1 MPSFVVPP
9 RSSRRLVI
17 SSSFAQPSC
26 AIIICYQHRAFES
39 SLAAKL
45 APCILVKLVMSGVAL
60 HHCSTISLLEACA
73 TLFDADSGPSKPIA
87 HPWSHAILLCRM
99 LLGHRAPRT
108 ALRMCGC
115 CIAAAATHCHAGH
128 HRLAIACRTR
138 PLSASRSAADSQPI
152 RRTSWSQAAPLC
164 ACRSVIAPSCRTS
177 HLLPLVASPRYHR
190 LATAHRTRPYYAA
203 RRTRPQ
209 PHAASRTP
217 HAAQL
222 SRIMGTSVCAM
233 PRSVRYAI
241 VASARRRVL
250 CIAWSVRYA
259 HGPLP
264 ERMHTINTSRIL
276 VGRIPDTS
284 GRDARVSLRT
294 YGSVYA

>member
-1 MPSFVVPP
+1 MFQCGTCVSAIRRVVVLRIFVLSSSRRRAPMPSFVVPP

-152 RRTSWSQAAPLC
+152 RRTSWSQAVPLCRTPLGHRAPL
-164 ACRSVIAPSCRTS
+164 VQHIA
-177 HLLPLVASPRYHR
+177 
-190 LATAHRTRPYYAA
+190 
-203 RRTRPQ
+203 
-209 PHAASRTP
+209 
-217 HAAQL
+217 
-222 SRIMGTSVCAM
+222 
-233 PRSVRYAI
+233 
-241 VASARRRVL
+241 
-250 CIAWSVRYA
+250 
-259 HGPLP
+259 
-264 ERMHTINTSRIL
+264 
-276 VGRIPDTS
+276 
-284 GRDARVSLRT
+284 
-294 YGSVYA
+294 

>member
-1 MPSFVVPP
+1 
-9 RSSRRLVI
+9 
-17 SSSFAQPSC
+17 
-26 AIIICYQHRAFES
+26 
-39 SLAAKL
+39 
-45 APCILVKLVMSGVAL
+45 MSGVAL
-60 HHCSTISLLEACA
+60 HHCRAISLLDACA
-73 TLFDADSGPSKPIA
+73 TMFDADSGPSKPIA
-87 HPWSHAILLCRM
+87 HSWSHAYSCVACCSVIGPSYRISHARLLPS
-99 LLGHRAPRT
+99 LLLP
-108 ALRMCGC
+108 L
-115 CIAAAATHCHAGH
+115 IATLAT
-128 HRLAIACRTR
+128 T
-138 PLSASRSAADSQPI
+138 ASRSHAAHGRCQPVAPQPTRSRSAGPLG
-152 RRTSWSQAAPLC
+152 RRPYPCAAH
-164 ACRSVIAPSCRTS
+164 RSVIAPPSCSTS

-264 ERMHTINTSRIL
+264 ERM
-276 VGRIPDTS
+276 
-284 GRDARVSLRT
+284 
-294 YGSVYA
+294 